1 MSDTN
6 DSDTSAPEKK
16 PLTLKRPG
24 KLELKKTVG
33 AGTVKQN
40 FSHGRSKMVAV
51 EVKKKRTYAQ
61 DVTGRMAQVND
72 ADLPA
77 DQADAAPQPVE
88 TPVETPAADPSP
100 AATPDLDPVLSA
112 AAPAPAEAPPVK
124 SAPTSPRVKNP
135 RRDDKLT
142 VGEREARARAL
153 EGSKIRAAVAQQRA
167 AAAAEQHKVDEAA
180 ATQRA
185 VEEAAETAARA
196 AAQEAATR
204 SAAEAA
210 PSRSVAT
217 PSRPAPSRP
226 APAQPA
232 AVRDDAKKGKKPKKT
247 KGGDAKAPAPTRGR
261 AGDPR
266 RRSGKL
272 TISSALSGG
281 GNEERQRSL
290 ASVKRKREKEK
301 LQQQEARAQN
311 KKIVREV
318 VVPETISVQELANR
332 MAERGVDVVRELM
345 KMGVM
350 STVNQIIDAD
360 TAELIVAEFGHKLQ
374 RVSDSDV
381 ETGLAGVQDDEADML
396 RRPPVVTVMGH
407 VDHGKTSLLDALRAT
422 DVAAG
427 EAGGITQHI
436 GAYQVVLD
444 SGAKITFVD
453 TPGHAA
459 FTDMRARGAKVTDIV
474 ILVVAADDSVM
485 PQTIEAIH
493 HAKAAEVPI
502 IVAINKCD
510 KPGADPNKVRTELL
524 QYEIV
529 VEEMGGDVLAVDV
542 SAKAR
547 TGLDKLEEAILLQA
561 ELLDLKANP
570 DRAAEGVIVEAKMEQ
585 GRGSVATALI
595 QRGTLRLGDIFVAG
609 SEWGRV
615 RALIDDR
622 GQQTEQAVPG
632 MPVEILGLSGTP
644 DAGDEVVVVEEE
656 GRAREVTEYRRRK
669 KRDLRSASASRGT
682 LEQMF
687 EKIKEGEAQTLPVVV
702 KSDVHG
708 SLEAITAALDKMA
721 TEEVKAQM
729 LHGAVGGIN
738 ESDVILARA
747 SGGFIIGFNVR
758 ANAQAREMAKRDGVD
773 IRYYSIIYDVIDDM
787 RNALSGMLAPTLK
800 EEFLGYAQVREVFSV
815 SKVGKVAGCMV
826 TDGLVKRGSKVRLLR
841 DDVVVHEGELSQ
853 LKRFKDDAR
862 EVKEGTECG
871 MSFANYDDLKEGD
884 MIECFE
890 VIEVARQLEE

>member
-6 DSDTSAPEKK
+6 DTGKK
-16 PLTLKRPG
+16 PLTLKKPG
-24 KLELKKTVG
+24 KLELKKTVD
-33 AGTVKQN
+33 AGTVKQS

-61 DVTGRMAQVND
+61 DASGKMAQVREGQTV
-72 ADLPA
+72 P
-77 DQADAAPQPVE
+77 E
-88 TPVETPAADPSP
+88 
-100 AATPDLDPVLSA
+100 AATPEAPAS
-112 AAPAPAEAPPVK
+112 APAPAPAQHHDDNLTDSERQARVKALEEAKVRAVEEEKRKVEEAKRAAEEAERRKVEEAEAAKREAEEAERKAQEEAEAAKRAEAEETEVAAAPEPAPAPEPEPVK
-124 SAPTSPRVKNP
+124 SAPASK
-135 RRDDKLT
+135 
-142 VGEREARARAL
+142 ARP
-153 EGSKIRAAVAQQRA
+153 EPA
-167 AAAAEQHKVDEAA
+167 AAPKE
-180 ATQRA
+180 
-185 VEEAAETAARA
+185 
-196 AAQEAATR
+196 
-204 SAAEAA
+204 
-210 PSRSVAT
+210 
-217 PSRPAPSRP
+217 
-226 APAQPA
+226 
-232 AVRDDAKKGKKPKKT
+232 DAKKGKKAKKKSGENKT
-247 KGGDAKAPAPTRGR
+247 QTPSRGR
-261 AGDPR
+261 GEQR

-272 TISSALSGG
+272 TISSALSDG

-301 LQQQEARAQN
+301 LQQQQARAEG
-311 KKIVREV
+311 KKIVRDV
-318 VVPETISVQELANR
+318 VVPETITVQELANR
-332 MAERGVDVVRELM
+332 MAERGVDVIRELM

-350 STVNQIIDAD
+350 ATVNQVIDAD
-360 TAELIVAEFGHKLQ
+360 TAELIVAEFGHNLQ
-374 RVSDSDV
+374 RVSDADV
-381 ETGLAGVQDDEADML
+381 ETGLGGGEDSEADL
-396 RRPPVVTVMGH
+396 VRRPPVVTVMGH
-407 VDHGKTSLLDALRAT
+407 VDHGKTSLLDSLRTT
-422 DVAAG
+422 DVASG

-436 GAYQVVLD
+436 GAYQINMED
-444 SGAKITFVD
+444 GEKITFVD

-510 KPGADPNKVRTELL
+510 KPEADANKVRTELL
-524 QYEIV
+524 QHEIV
-529 VEEMGGDVLAVDV
+529 VEEMGGDVLAVEV

-561 ELLDLKANP
+561 EILDLKANP
-570 DRAAEGVIVEAKMEQ
+570 NRAAEGVIVEAKMEQ

-595 QRGTLRLGDIFVAG
+595 QRGTLRKGDIFVAG

-615 RALIDDR
+615 RALIDDH
-622 GQQTEQAVPG
+622 GQQIEEAIPG

-644 DAGDEVVVVEEE
+644 DAGDEVVAVDDEA
-656 GRAREVTEYRRRK
+656 RAREVTEYRQRK
-669 KRDLRSASASRGT
+669 KRDQLAAAASRGS

-687 EKIKEGEAQTLPVVV
+687 EKIKEGEAATLPVVV
-702 KSDVHG
+702 KADVHG
-708 SLEAITAALDKMA
+708 SLEAITAALNKMG
-721 TEEVKAQM
+721 TDEVKAQV

-758 ANAQAREMAKRDGVD
+758 ANAQARDLAKRDGID
-773 IRYYSIIYDVIDDM
+773 IRYYSIIYDVTDDM

-815 SKVGKVAGCMV
+815 SKVGKVAGCMI
-826 TDGLVKRGSKVRLLR
+826 TDGMVKRGAKVRLLR
-841 DDVVVHEGELSQ
+841 DDVVIHEGELSQ
-853 LKRFKDDAR
+853 LKRFKDDVK

-871 MSFANYDDLKEGD
+871 MSFANYDDIKEGD
-884 MIECFE
+884 IIECFD

>member
-1 MSDTN
+1 MSDSNDADTN
-6 DSDTSAPEKK
+6 DTGKK

-24 KLELKKTVG
+24 KLELKKTVD

-51 EVKKKRTYAQ
+51 EVKRKRTYAQ
-61 DVTGRMAQVND
+61 DASGKMAQVREG
-72 ADLPA
+72 
-77 DQADAAPQPVE
+77 QAAPAVA
-88 TPVETPAADPSP
+88 ETPAAP
-100 AATPDLDPVLSA
+100 AAPTAPQAP
-112 AAPAPAEAPPVK
+112 AAPVVHDDNLTESERQA
-124 SAPTSPRVKNP
+124 RVK
-135 RRDDKLT
+135 
-142 VGEREARARAL
+142 AL
-153 EGSKIRAAVAQQRA
+153 EGSKIRAAEEAKRA
-167 AAAAEQHKVDEAA
+167 AEEAEKRKREEAEAAKRAAEEAER
-180 ATQRA
+180 Q
-185 VEEAAETAARA
+185 
-196 AAQEAATR
+196 
-204 SAAEAA
+204 AAEAA
-210 PSRSVAT
+210 ARGPEETAEAPLEVQ
-217 PSRPAPSRP
+217 PEPRPAAP
-226 APAQPA
+226 APAPA
-232 AVRDDAKKGKKPKKT
+232 KSRPQIDPTEAPVAAKDDVKKKKIKKPKGD
-247 KGGDAKAPAPTRGR
+247 GGDGKVAAPTRGR
-261 AGDPR
+261 GGEER

-281 GNEERQRSL
+281 GSEERQRSL
-290 ASVKRKREKEK
+290 ASVKRKREKER
-301 LQQQEARAQN
+301 LQQQQARAQN
-311 KKIVREV
+311 KKIVRDV

-332 MAERGVDVVRELM
+332 MAERGVDVIRELM

-350 STVNQIIDAD
+350 ATINQIIDAD
-360 TAELIVAEFGHKLQ
+360 TAELIVSEFGHNLQ
-374 RVSDSDV
+374 RVSDADV
-381 ETGLAGVQDDEADML
+381 ETGLSGGDDNEADL
-396 RRPPVVTVMGH
+396 VRRPPVVTVMGH
-407 VDHGKTSLLDALRAT
+407 VDHGKTSLLDALRTT
-422 DVAAG
+422 DVAGG

-436 GAYQVVLD
+436 GAYQVSLE

-474 ILVVAADDSVM
+474 VLVVAADDSVM

-510 KPGADPNKVRTELL
+510 KPDANPTKVRTELL
-524 QYEIV
+524 QHEIV
-529 VEEMGGDVLAVDV
+529 VEEMGGEVLAVDV

-561 ELLDLKANP
+561 EILDLKANP
-570 DRAAEGVIVEAKMEQ
+570 NRAAEGVIVEAKMEQ
-585 GRGSVATALI
+585 GRGSVATALV
-595 QRGTLRLGDIFVAG
+595 QRGTLRRGDIFVAG

-615 RALIDDR
+615 RALIDDH
-622 GQQTEQAVPG
+622 GNQIEEAYPG

-644 DAGDEVVVVEEE
+644 DAGDEVVVVDDEA
-656 GRAREVTEYRRRK
+656 RAREVTEYRQRK
-669 KRDLRSASASRGT
+669 KRDLRSAAASRGT

-702 KSDVHG
+702 KADVHG
-708 SLEAITAALDKMA
+708 SLEAISAALNKMG
-721 TEEVKAQM
+721 TDEVKAQV

-758 ANAQAREMAKRDGVD
+758 ANAQARDLAKRDGVD
-773 IRYYSIIYDVIDDM
+773 IRYYSIIYDAIDDM

-826 TDGLVKRGSKVRLLR
+826 TDGMVKRGAKVRLLR
-841 DDVVVHEGELSQ
+841 DDVVIHEGELSQ
-853 LKRFKDDAR
+853 LKRFKDDVK

-871 MSFANYDDLKEGD
+871 MSFANYDDIKEGD
-884 MIECFE
+884 VIECFD

>member
-1 MSDTN
+1 MSDSNDADTN
-6 DSDTSAPEKK
+6 DTGTNDSAKK

-24 KLELKKTVG
+24 KLELKKTVD
-33 AGTVKQN
+33 AGSVKQN

-61 DVTGRMAQVND
+61 DASGKMAQVRPGQAVPAEAKAPTAQPAPSAPQAKDTQPVYHDDNLTD
-72 ADLPA
+72 SERQARVKALEGAKVRAAEQAKRAADESEQRKLEEA
-77 DQADAAPQPVE
+77 AAAKQAAEEVERKATEDAA
-88 TPVETPAADPSP
+88 AAKRAPEEQ
-100 AATPDLDPVLSA
+100 A
-112 AAPAPAEAPPVK
+112 AAPA
-124 SAPTSPRVKNP
+124 
-135 RRDDKLT
+135 
-142 VGEREARARAL
+142 
-153 EGSKIRAAVAQQRA
+153 
-167 AAAAEQHKVDEAA
+167 KV
-180 ATQRA
+180 Q
-185 VEEAAETAARA
+185 
-196 AAQEAATR
+196 
-204 SAAEAA
+204 
-210 PSRSVAT
+210 
-217 PSRPAPSRP
+217 P
-226 APAQPA
+226 APAPARAQPQSKPQAVPSASPA
-232 AVRDDAKKGKKPKKT
+232 APREDAKKSKKIKKPK
-247 KGGDAKAPAPTRGR
+247 GDNKAPAPTRGR
-261 AGDPR
+261 GGDQR

-281 GNEERQRSL
+281 GSEERQRSL

-301 LQQQEARAQN
+301 LQQQQARAQN
-311 KKIVREV
+311 KKIVRDV
-318 VVPETISVQELANR
+318 IVPETISVQELANR
-332 MAERGVDVVRELM
+332 MAERGVDVIRELM

-350 STVNQIIDAD
+350 ATVNQIIDAD
-360 TAELIVAEFGHKLQ
+360 TAELIVTEFGHNLQ
-374 RVSDSDV
+374 RVSEADV
-381 ETGLAGVQDDEADML
+381 ETGLGGGEDSETDLVK
-396 RRPPVVTVMGH
+396 RPPVVTVMGH
-407 VDHGKTSLLDALRAT
+407 VDHGKTSLLDALRTT
-422 DVAAG
+422 DVAGG

-436 GAYQVVLD
+436 GAYQVNLE

-510 KPGADPNKVRTELL
+510 KPDANANKVRTELL
-524 QYEIV
+524 QHEIV

-547 TGLDKLEEAILLQA
+547 TGLDKLEEAILLQS
-561 ELLDLKANP
+561 EILDLKANANRP
-570 DRAAEGVIVEAKMEQ
+570 AEGVIVEAKMEQ

-595 QRGTLRLGDIFVAG
+595 QRGTLRRGDIFVAG

-615 RALIDDR
+615 RALINDH
-622 GQQTEQAVPG
+622 GQQIEEAIPG

-644 DAGDEVVVVEEE
+644 DAGDDVVVVGEEA
-656 GRAREVTEYRRRK
+656 RAREVTEYRQRK
-669 KRDLRSASASRGT
+669 KRDLRSAAASRGT

-702 KSDVHG
+702 KADVHG
-708 SLEAITAALDKMA
+708 SLEAISAALNKMG
-721 TEEVKAQM
+721 TDEVKAQV

-758 ANAQAREMAKRDGVD
+758 ANAQARDLAKRDGVD
-773 IRYYSIIYDVIDDM
+773 IRYYSIIYDAIDDM

-800 EEFLGYAQVREVFSV
+800 EEFLGYAQIREVFSV

-826 TDGLVKRGSKVRLLR
+826 TDGMVKRGAKVRLLR
-841 DDVVVHEGELSQ
+841 DDVVIHEGELSQ
-853 LKRFKDDAR
+853 LKRFKDDVK

-871 MSFANYDDLKEGD
+871 MSFANYDDIKEGD
-884 MIECFE
+884 MIECFD